1 MSGKNIGA
9 GVYARLQN
17 LSKERGLDMTS
28 LLRRYVQERLLYRLS
43 ISDEAGN
50 FCVKGG
56 LLLSFYNDGNLLR
69 PTEDIDFNGFDPE
82 SDITTLQA
90 ALENILAVEVEDD
103 GVRFLPETMKVEKDR
118 VGLIPGGKVSMQALI
133 HSAKVDIKVDVGFGN
148 PVNPEVRR
156 IVMPTILGN
165 IAPQPE
171 VLAYPLET
179 VIAEKIH
186 AMVQFG
192 VDNTR
197 VKDYFDMWMLA
208 GMHALDGALLVE
220 AVTRTFEAQRR
231 DIPPAELEGLTSDF
245 AEYAA
250 DKWQKFLKKIDSK
263 STISLDE
270 VVEILSE
277 MIHPVTEAAR
287 LGEAFDEVWD
297 PAGGWQQPESTLAR
311 PIS

>member
-17 LSKERGLDMTS
+17 LARERKLDMVGV
-28 LLRRYVQERLLYRLS
+28 LRRYVQERLLYRLS
-43 ISDEAGN
+43 VSDEAGN

-69 PTEDIDFNGFDPE
+69 PTEDIDFNGFDAG

-90 ALENILAVEVEDD
+90 ALEKIVAVEVEDD

-118 VGLIPGGKVSMQALI
+118 VGLIPGGKVSLQAFV
-133 HSAKVDIKVDVGFGN
+133 HTAKVDIKVDVGFGN
-148 PVNPEVRR
+148 PINPEVRR

-165 IAPQPE
+165 VAPQPE

-192 VDNTR
+192 IDNTR

-208 GMHALDGALLVE
+208 GMHSLDGARLVE
-220 AVTRTFEAQRR
+220 AVTRTFEAQQR
-231 DIPPAELEGLTSDF
+231 DIPPAELEGLTEDF

-250 DKWQKFLKKIDSK
+250 DKWQKFLKKIDVK
-263 STISLDE
+263 STIPLEE
-270 VVEILSE
+270 VVEVLSE
-277 MIHPVTEAAR
+277 MVHPVTEAAR

-297 PAGGWQQPESTLAR
+297 PDGGWQQPSPVPTGKA
-311 PIS
+311 S

>member
-17 LSKERGLDMTS
+17 LARERKLDMVGV
-28 LLRRYVQERLLYRLS
+28 LRRYVQERLLYRLS
-43 ISDEAGN
+43 VSDEASN

-56 LLLSFYNDGNLLR
+56 LLLSFYNEGNLLR
-69 PTEDIDFNGFDPE
+69 PTEDIDFNGFDPD
-82 SDITTLQA
+82 SDITTLQE
-90 ALENILAVEVEDD
+90 ALQTILSVDVPDD
-103 GVRFLPETMKVEKDR
+103 GVRFLAETMKVEKDR
-118 VGLIPGGKVSMQALI
+118 VGLIPGGKVSMQALV
-133 HSAKVDIKVDVGFGN
+133 HTAKVDIRVDVGFGN
-148 PVNPEVRR
+148 PINPEVRR

-192 VDNTR
+192 IDNTR

-208 GMHALDGALLVE
+208 GMHTLDGALLVE
-220 AVTRTFEAQRR
+220 AVTRTFEAQQRE
-231 DIPPAELEGLTSDF
+231 IPPAELDGLTADF
-245 AEYAA
+245 ADYAA
-250 DKWQKFLKKIDSK
+250 DSWQRFLRKIDSK
-263 STISLDE
+263 SAVALDE
-270 VVEILSE
+270 VVEVLSE

-287 LGEAFDEVWD
+287 MGENFDSVWQ
-297 PAGGWQQPESTLAR
+297 PEGGWQHAVPSAA
-311 PIS
+311 P

>member
-9 GVYARLQN
+9 GIYARLQN
-17 LSKERGLDMTS
+17 LARERKLDMVGV
-28 LLRRYVQERLLYRLS
+28 LRRYVQERLLYRLS
-43 ISDEAGN
+43 VSDEAGN

-56 LLLSFYNDGNLLR
+56 LLLSFYNGGNLLR
-69 PTEDIDFNGFDPE
+69 PTEDIDFNGFDPQ
-82 SDITTLQA
+82 SDIKTLQA
-90 ALENILAVEVEDD
+90 ALDRILSVEVEDD

-118 VGLIPGGKVSMQALI
+118 VGLIPGGKVSLQAMV
-133 HSAKVDIKVDVGFGN
+133 HTARVDIKVDVGFGN
-148 PVNPEVRR
+148 PINPEVRR

-165 IAPQPE
+165 VAPQPE

-192 VDNTR
+192 IDNTR

-208 GMHALDGALLVE
+208 GMHPLDGALLAE
-220 AVTRTFEAQRR
+220 AVTKTFEAQQRE
-231 DIPPAELEGLTSDF
+231 IPAAELEGLTQDF

-250 DKWQKFLKKIDSK
+250 DKWEKFLRKIDNRSGV
-263 STISLDE
+263 SLEE
-270 VVEILSE
+270 VVETLSE

-287 LGEAFDEVWD
+287 LGEAFDGVWE
-297 PAGGWQQPESTLAR
+297 PEGGWQHQVPALVR
-311 PIS
+311 

>member
-17 LSKERGLDMTS
+17 LARERKLDMVGV
-28 LLRRYVQERLLYRLS
+28 LRRYVQERLLYRLS
-43 ISDEAGN
+43 VSDEASN

-56 LLLSFYNDGNLLR
+56 LLLSFYNEGNLLR
-69 PTEDIDFNGFDPE
+69 PTEDIDFNGFDPD
-82 SDITTLQA
+82 SDITTLQE
-90 ALENILAVEVEDD
+90 ALQTILSVDVPDD
-103 GVRFLPETMKVEKDR
+103 GVRFLAETMKVEKDR
-118 VGLIPGGKVSMQALI
+118 VGLIPGGKVSMQALV
-133 HSAKVDIKVDVGFGN
+133 HTAKVDIRVDVGFGN
-148 PVNPEVRR
+148 PINPEVRR

-192 VDNTR
+192 IDNTR

-208 GMHALDGALLVE
+208 GMHTLDGALLVE
-220 AVTRTFEAQRR
+220 AVARTFEAQQRE
-231 DIPPAELEGLTSDF
+231 IPPAELDGLTADF
-245 AEYAA
+245 ADYAA
-250 DKWQKFLKKIDSK
+250 DSWQRFLRKIDSK
-263 STISLDE
+263 SAVALDE
-270 VVEILSE
+270 VVEVLSE

-287 LGEAFDEVWD
+287 MGENFDSVWQ
-297 PAGGWQQPESTLAR
+297 PEGGWQHAVPSAA
-311 PIS
+311 P

>member
-17 LSKERGLDMTS
+17 LSRERKLDMVGV
-28 LLRRYVQERLLYRLS
+28 LRRYVQERLLYRLS
-43 ISDEAGN
+43 VSDEASN

-82 SDITTLQA
+82 SDITTLQD
-90 ALENILAVEVEDD
+90 ALQNILAVEVPDD
-103 GVRFLPETMKVEKDR
+103 GVRFLVETMKVEKDR
-118 VGLIPGGKVSMQALI
+118 VGLIPGGKVSMQALV
-133 HSAKVDIKVDVGFGN
+133 HTAKVDIKVDVGFGN
-148 PVNPEVRR
+148 PINPDVRR

-165 IAPQPE
+165 VAPQPE

-192 VDNTR
+192 IDNTR
-197 VKDYFDMWMLA
+197 VKDYFDIWMLA
-208 GMHALDGALLVE
+208 GMHTLDGALLVE
-220 AVTRTFEAQRR
+220 AVTKTFEAQQRE
-231 DIPPAELEGLTSDF
+231 IPPAELDGLTADF
-245 AEYAA
+245 ADSAA
-250 DKWQKFLKKIDSK
+250 DSWKNFLRKIDAK
-263 STISLDE
+263 SSVSLEE

-287 LGEAFDEVWD
+287 LGEGFDSVWQPD
-297 PAGGWQQPESTLAR
+297 GGWQEPEPLPA
-311 PIS
+311 P